1 MIPVF
6 QYIYIYTY
14 IIHISSI
21 YRSITPIFTFSRVWI
36 LGMFFCVSS
45 LDHTVSISQNPI
57 GHVVF
62 FSPPLLVLSSLVDS
76 HTHLYW
82 NYCIIDHGLFVSHAR
97 FYPVTTHIFVKM
109 SMIVRKSWRTAC
121 KKRGCCMTLLQNT
134 VDESPRQLLI
144 QLDTHT
150 YITYVYI
157 YYMILYIYIH
167 AHMQ

>member
-1 MIPVF
+1 
-6 QYIYIYTY
+6 
-14 IIHISSI
+14 
-21 YRSITPIFTFSRVWI
+21 
-36 LGMFFCVSS
+36 MFFCVSS

-157 YYMILYIYIH
+157 YILYDIIYIYMH
-167 AHMQ
+167 ICNKNIDGSVPLKPFPPNLSR